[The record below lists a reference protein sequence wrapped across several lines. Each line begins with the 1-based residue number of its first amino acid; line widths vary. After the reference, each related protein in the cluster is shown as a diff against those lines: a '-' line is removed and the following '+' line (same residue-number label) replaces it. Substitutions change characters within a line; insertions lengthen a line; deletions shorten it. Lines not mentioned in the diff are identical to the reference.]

1 MKSDFQ
7 LLDLISKEKLEELID
22 RFTDATGVSCI
33 ITNVDGT
40 PLTKPFNF
48 TPFCRDFCR
57 STKEGQRKCHL
68 SDQYGGLE
76 SASKRKFVIYECFN
90 AGLLDCASPIIVDD
104 YHIATVLMGQVLEK
118 KIENKVA
125 IRRAKA
131 IGIKDIDG
139 YIRELK
145 KIPIVDRKKFIQ
157 IAGLMESIARTL
169 GEIAMQQFISM
180 KRSRQYLYKVVNS
193 VSDGIIAT
201 DGELYITMVNNA
213 GTEMLGSGHKKI
225 IGKPLYSF
233 FQESFTEKIFQ
244 EIKNKNKI
252 DKSRFQL
259 TMKSPDG
266 VNRAVQLA
274 ISRLSDKNK
283 IDGFVAVFRDIS
295 EEKKMEKMK
304 EDLVGMLTHDM
315 GNPIISI
322 QSAHKLLIDQC
333 LGELN
338 ETQLE
343 ILSLALETGTQLY
356 GIVTDFLDIYRSEN
370 GQFLLRKS
378 LINIESVV
386 KEGIS
391 LVKLFAIDKKIT
403 IDFVSSSQIPKF
415 MADYTRVLRTCVNIL
430 DNAVKFSSE
439 ESSIKVSLKK
449 ISSDQERK
457 NIPEPFYSYLD
468 KEAAYVKI
476 SITDFGSGI
485 PEEYHR
491 SIFNKF
497 FKISNREIG
506 EIRKGTG
513 LGLAYCLLVIYTHN
527 GFIWVESPLS
537 VDGKNGARTG
547 CRFNFLLPI
556 IDHKQS
562 EK

>member
-1 MKSDFQ
+1 
-7 LLDLISKEKLEELID
+7 
-22 RFTDATGVSCI
+22 
-33 ITNVDGT
+33 
-40 PLTKPFNF
+40 
-48 TPFCRDFCR
+48 
-57 STKEGQRKCHL
+57 
-68 SDQYGGLE
+68 
-76 SASKRKFVIYECFN
+76 
-90 AGLLDCASPIIVDD
+90 
-104 YHIATVLMGQVLEK
+104 
-118 KIENKVA
+118 
-125 IRRAKA
+125 
-131 IGIKDIDG
+131 
-139 YIRELK
+139 
-145 KIPIVDRKKFIQ
+145 
-157 IAGLMESIARTL
+157 
-169 GEIAMQQFISM
+169 
-180 KRSRQYLYKVVNS
+180 
-193 VSDGIIAT
+193 
-201 DGELYITMVNNA
+201 
-213 GTEMLGSGHKKI
+213 
-225 IGKPLYSF
+225 
-233 FQESFTEKIFQ
+233 
-244 EIKNKNKI
+244 
-252 DKSRFQL
+252 
-259 TMKSPDG
+259 
-266 VNRAVQLA
+266 
-274 ISRLSDKNK
+274 
-283 IDGFVAVFRDIS
+283 
-295 EEKKMEKMK
+295 MEKMK